1 MYTSTSAR
9 TLYVCMCTFVFVFAL
24 YLCGARIVVMLASC
38 DRAADLIWKQSLL
51 LLVFAL
57 YTLFCAV
64 LCCAVLCVCN
74 DRDWPARSL
83 VVTVGH
89 GTGTLDSL
97 RCYKHTHIA
106 LHNSAQ

>member
-1 MYTSTSAR
+1 MYITIPVCTVYMYASIHVCNVCIYLYICTSIYTLCMYTSTSAR

-64 LCCAVLCVCN
+64 LCCAVCV
-74 DRDWPARSL
+74 
-83 VVTVGH
+83 
-89 GTGTLDSL
+89 
-97 RCYKHTHIA
+97 
-106 LHNSAQ
+106 